1 MVVWSPAWGGGKGSQ
16 GHVTWGGYLGP
27 VQKVDHAKHRPLP
40 LLTGTLELPLIL
52 GSVKLSVQ
60 TKSHW
65 Q

>member
-1 MVVWSPAWGGGKGSQ
+1 MGRWEGFPRTRDLG
-16 GHVTWGGYLGP
+16 GGYLGP